1 MGLISIYNK
10 INIKYFIMKL
20 TKDQLMGI
28 VRHVI
33 TFVGGILVT
42 KGLIDDSIL
51 TEIIGGSVALSG
63 AIWSIVS
70 KNKSN

>member
-1 MGLISIYNK
+1 LGLISIYNK
-10 INIKYFIMKL
+10 INVKYFTMKL

-33 TFVGGILVT
+33 TFVGGILIT

-51 TEIIGGSVALSG
+51 TEIVGGSVALSG

>member
-51 TEIIGGSVALSG
+51 TEIVGGSVALSG

>member
-51 TEIIGGSVALSG
+51 TEIIGGTVALSG

>member
-10 INIKYFIMKL
+10 INVKYFIMKL

-51 TEIIGGSVALSG
+51 TEIVGGSVALSG

>member
-42 KGLIDDSIL
+42 KGLIDDSTL
-51 TEIIGGSVALSG
+51 TEIIGGTVALSG

-70 KNKSN
+70 KIKSN

>member
-1 MGLISIYNK
+1 
-10 INIKYFIMKL
+10 MKL

-51 TEIIGGSVALSG
+51 TEIIGLNCNIYRG
-63 AIWSIVS
+63 
-70 KNKSN
+70 

>member
-1 MGLISIYNK
+1 
-10 INIKYFIMKL
+10 MKL

-51 TEIIGGSVALSG
+51 TEIVGGSVALSG

>member
-1 MGLISIYNK
+1 
-10 INIKYFIMKL
+10 MKL

-51 TEIIGGSVALSG
+51 TEIIGGTVALSG

>member
-1 MGLISIYNK
+1 MGLITIYNK

-51 TEIIGGSVALSG
+51 TEIVGATVTLSG

>member
-1 MGLISIYNK
+1 
-10 INIKYFIMKL
+10 MKL

-42 KGLIDDSIL
+42 KGLFDDSIL
-51 TEIIGGSVALSG
+51 TEIIGGTVALSG

>member
-1 MGLISIYNK
+1 
-10 INIKYFIMKL
+10 MKL

-33 TFVGGILVT
+33 TFVGGILIT

-51 TEIIGGSVALSG
+51 TEIVGGSVALSG

>member
-1 MGLISIYNK
+1 MGLITIYNK

-42 KGLIDDSIL
+42 KALIDDSIL
-51 TEIIGGSVALSG
+51 TEIVGATVTLSG